1 MYLPRPND
9 DSAAVILDYGA
20 DATQFHDG
28 DLRVTPR
35 GLELKTRWQFEL
47 GAELGLSIV
56 LGHGAAARKLKLQG
70 IVVGCHPAPE
80 CTEETPFL
88 LTLIF
93 LDPPEEL
100 ADTVQQITIT
110 LARRSAGGA

>member
-28 DLRVTPR
+28 DLRVTLR

-47 GAELGLSIV
+47 GTELGLSIV
-56 LGHGAAARKLKLQG
+56 LGHGPAAKKLKLQG
-70 IVVGCHPAPE
+70 HCGRLPSGPGMQRGHPLPAHAHLP
-80 CTEETPFL
+80 
-88 LTLIF
+88 
-93 LDPPEEL
+93 
-100 ADTVQQITIT
+100 
-110 LARRSAGGA
+110 RSAR